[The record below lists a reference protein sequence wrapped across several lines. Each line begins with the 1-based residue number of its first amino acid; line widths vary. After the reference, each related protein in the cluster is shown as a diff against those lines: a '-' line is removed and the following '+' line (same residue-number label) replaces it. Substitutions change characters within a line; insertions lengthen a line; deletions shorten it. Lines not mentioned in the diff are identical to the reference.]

1 MLSKSES
8 VAANDP
14 DSNEAATAA
23 EALELGAWDCETL
36 LLVDSA
42 TKPAELSADSSA
54 DETIWLIATPAA
66 TALVSGDAIE
76 AEATLVPTAGS
87 TLGEAIAL
95 DEADDWGEAI
105 TSKLAIGAT
114 SGAGGWVIR

>member
-1 MLSKSES
+1 MAAKDSDSNDS
-8 VAANDP
+8 V
-14 DSNEAATAA
+14 SNEAATAA
-23 EALELGAWDCETL
+23 EALELGAWDCEMVL
-36 LLVDSA
+36 VVDSA
-42 TKPAELSADSSA
+42 TQPAELSADSSA

-76 AEATLVPTAGS
+76 SDATVVPTAGS
-87 TLGEAIAL
+87 TLGEVIAL
-95 DEADDWGEAI
+95 DEAADWGEAI